1 MNHYEIL
8 GVQQTAS
15 QEEIKQAFRGR
26 AKRHHPDRNPN
37 DRHAHARFNL
47 INEAYET
54 LSDPGRRRTYDR
66 SLAGDAAAHPRET
79 GTRPSRTRPY
89 APPGSATTPRGSAG
103 SSIQR
108 YDERRARRP
117 APPQP
122 VSQAQ
127 RTVEAYE
134 QRRKREEAEKARQAR
149 LAEQARQERLAERA
163 RQELLAEQAARQRM
177 QENLRS
183 KPEPEPE
190 TSEVSEAAA
199 CGCLLGVAVLIFVV
213 IVAIAQCGS
222 IG

>member
-8 GVQQTAS
+8 GVKQTAS

-66 SLAGDAAAHPRET
+66 SLAGDATAHPRQT
-79 GTRPSRTRPY
+79 GTRPYT
-89 APPGSATTPRGSAG
+89 PPGTAKTPRGSAG
-103 SSIQR
+103 SGIQR
-108 YDERRARRP
+108 YDEQRARRP

-122 VSQAQ
+122 VSQAR

-149 LAEQARQERLAERA
+149 LAEQARQERLAE
-163 RQELLAEQAARQRM
+163 QAARQRM

-183 KPEPEPE
+183 EPEPEPD
-190 TSEVSEAAA
+190 TSDESEAPP
-199 CGCLLGVAVLIFVV
+199 CGCLLGVAVLIFVI

-222 IG
+222 L

>member
-8 GVQQTAS
+8 GVKQTAS
-15 QEEIKQAFRGR
+15 QEDIKQAFRRR

-66 SLAGDAAAHPRET
+66 SLAGDATAHPRQT
-79 GTRPSRTRPY
+79 GTRPY
-89 APPGSATTPRGSAG
+89 APPGTAKNYRGSTG
-103 SSIQR
+103 SGIQR
-108 YDERRARRP
+108 YDEQRARRP

-122 VSQAQ
+122 VSQAR

-149 LAEQARQERLAERA
+149 LAEQARQERLAE
-163 RQELLAEQAARQRM
+163 QAARQRM

-183 KPEPEPE
+183 EPEPEPD

>member
-8 GVQQTAS
+8 GVKQTAS

-66 SLAGDAAAHPRET
+66 SLAGDATAHPRET
-79 GTRPSRTRPY
+79 GTRPY
-89 APPGSATTPRGSAG
+89 APPPGPSQRPKTPRGSTG
-103 SSIQR
+103 SGIQR
-108 YDERRARRP
+108 YDEQRARRP

-122 VSQAQ
+122 VSQAR

-177 QENLRS
+177 QESLKS
-183 KPEPEPE
+183 EPEPEPE

-199 CGCLLGVAVLIFVV
+199 CGCLLGVAVLIFVI

>member
-8 GVQQTAS
+8 GVDQTAS

-66 SLAGDAAAHPRET
+66 SLAGDATAHPRET
-79 GTRPSRTRPY
+79 GTRPY
-89 APPGSATTPRGSAG
+89 APPPGPSQRPKTPRGSTG
-103 SSIQR
+103 SGIQR
-108 YDERRARRP
+108 YDKRRARRP

-122 VSQAQ
+122 VSQAR

-149 LAEQARQERLAERA
+149 LAEQARQKIM
-163 RQELLAEQAARQRM
+163 AEQAARQRM

-183 KPEPEPE
+183 EPEPE
-190 TSEVSEAAA
+190 TSEKSEDPP

>member
-8 GVQQTAS
+8 GVKQTAS

-66 SLAGDAAAHPRET
+66 SLGDAAAHPRET

-89 APPGSATTPRGSAG
+89 ASPGTAKNFRGSPGSG
-103 SSIQR
+103 IQR
-108 YDERRARRP
+108 YDERRAQRP

-122 VSQAQ
+122 VSQAR

-177 QENLRS
+177 QESLKS
-183 KPEPEPE
+183 EPEPEPE

-222 IG
+222 P